1 MPWMGSKANIAA
13 IVALNVADLQ
23 DGIVYFASTEKAWLV
38 LEKTNTTATANDKSC
53 FTAIGGGRWFLSRDS
68 KVVATT
74 IPTGAAAIG
83 TRWVYQE
90 NGAVNSYDSVISYIY
105 NGTTWIEL
113 DARVRISTGTPASLS
128 KTPNSNRE
136 SWLNTTT
143 GVVSNALNGSWVIP
157 SSPAPTPTPTPT
169 PTPAPTPAPGTIG
182 INQTVNGYLDYVLDG
197 DEEVVQNWMD
207 FGLTGTITN
216 QSITITL
223 SSTAFEPYIRM
234 YATHGLFTA
243 GGAALPNS
251 ASDEDQVGIVQFTFT
266 PLTVNIGDVFRIEV
280 TSYNN
285 DNNPSDKDTGNF
297 VLSTVSP

>member
-13 IVALNVADLQ
+13 ITALSVTDLE

-157 SSPAPTPTPTPT
+157 SSPT
-169 PTPAPTPAPGTIG
+169 PTPAPTPAPTPETIG
-182 INQTVNGYLDYVLDG
+182 INQTVNGFLDYEVDEFG
-197 DEEVVQNWMD
+197 DVIKNWIEYIITGFVV
-207 FGLTGTITN
+207 N
-216 QSITITL
+216 QPITITL
-223 SSTAFEPYIRM
+223 DTTASEAFEPYLIVKE
-234 YATHGLFTA
+234 G
-243 GGAALPNS
+243 PNQFGF
-251 ASDEDQVGIVQFTFT
+251 ASDADGDPIYGNADGIAELTIT
-266 PLTVNIGDVFRIEV
+266 PGLANLVYTIIV

-285 DNNPSDKDTGNF
+285 NDNSSNTETGDF

>member
-1 MPWMGSKANIAA
+1 
-13 IVALNVADLQ
+13 VALNVADLQ

-83 TRWVYQE
+83 TQWVYQE

-157 SSPAPTPTPTPT
+157 SSPT

-197 DEEVVQNWMD
+197 DEEVVKNWMD

-234 YATHGLFTA
+234 YATHGIYNGDGSGSA
-243 GGAALPNS
+243 GV
-251 ASDEDQVGIVQFTFT
+251 ASDEDQDGIVQFTFT

-285 DNNPSDKDTGNF
+285 DNNSSNTDTGNF